1 MSEQSTGFG
10 PFMFGVVIGAALG
23 FLFAPE
29 AGAASRTKLA
39 RRVRELAAE
48 QIDELGELAKSG
60 DADEEDE
67 GAPTPR
73 AALARRLTDAK
84 RRRRLAPGA
93 LVLVHP
99 VTQGPFVDPQVPG
112 HLRDRLAGLPNDTHR
127 TLAELPI
134 EPTSRLSHEP
144 LSLKV

>member
-10 PFMFGVVIGAALG
+10 PFLFGVVIGAALG

-48 QIDELGELAKSG
+48 KIDELGELVA
-60 DADEEDE
+60 ADDDEE
-67 GAPTPR
+67 GAPTAR

-84 RRRRLAPGA
+84 RRRRVARRGG
-93 LVLVHP
+93 VEEEDEP
-99 VTQGPFVDPQVPG
+99 V
-112 HLRDRLAGLPNDTHR
+112 A
-127 TLAELPI
+127 
-134 EPTSRLSHEP
+134 
-144 LSLKV
+144 

>member
-48 QIDELGELAKSG
+48 KLDELGELAKSG
-60 DADEEDE
+60 DPDEEDE
-67 GAPTPR
+67 GVPTPR
-73 AALARRLTDAK
+73 AALARRLSDAK
-84 RRRRLAPGA
+84 RRRRVARRGGGGVA
-93 LVLVHP
+93 EEDEP
-99 VTQGPFVDPQVPG
+99 V
-112 HLRDRLAGLPNDTHR
+112 A
-127 TLAELPI
+127 
-134 EPTSRLSHEP
+134 
-144 LSLKV
+144 

>member
-10 PFMFGVVIGAALG
+10 PFLFGVVIGAALG

-48 QIDELGELAKSG
+48 KIDELSELARSE
-60 DADEEDE
+60 DADEEHE

-84 RRRRLAPGA
+84 RRRRVARRGG
-93 LVLVHP
+93 VEEEDEP
-99 VTQGPFVDPQVPG
+99 V
-112 HLRDRLAGLPNDTHR
+112 A
-127 TLAELPI
+127 
-134 EPTSRLSHEP
+134 
-144 LSLKV
+144 

>member
-10 PFMFGVVIGAALG
+10 PFLFGVVIGAALG

-48 QIDELGELAKSG
+48 KIDELGELVA
-60 DADEEDE
+60 ADDDEE
-67 GAPTPR
+67 GAPTAR

-84 RRRRLAPGA
+84 RRRRVAPRGGA
-93 LVLVHP
+93 AEEDEP
-99 VTQGPFVDPQVPG
+99 V
-112 HLRDRLAGLPNDTHR
+112 A
-127 TLAELPI
+127 
-134 EPTSRLSHEP
+134 
-144 LSLKV
+144 

>member
-10 PFMFGVVIGAALG
+10 PFLFGVVIGAALG

-48 QIDELGELAKSG
+48 KLEQLGDLAGS
-60 DADEEDE
+60 DEETE
-67 GAPTPR
+67 GAPTAR

-84 RRRRLAPGA
+84 RRRRVAPRDA
-93 LVLVHP
+93 VEEEDEP
-99 VTQGPFVDPQVPG
+99 V
-112 HLRDRLAGLPNDTHR
+112 A
-127 TLAELPI
+127 
-134 EPTSRLSHEP
+134 
-144 LSLKV
+144 

>member
-1 MSEQSTGFG
+1 MLFFFFLMIRRPPRSTLF
-10 PFMFGVVIGAALG
+10 PYTTLFRS
-23 FLFAPE
+23 FAPE

-48 QIDELGELAKSG
+48 KIDELGELAKSG

-84 RRRRLAPGA
+84 RRRRLARRGGGG
-93 LVLVHP
+93 VEEEDEP
-99 VTQGPFVDPQVPG
+99 V
-112 HLRDRLAGLPNDTHR
+112 A
-127 TLAELPI
+127 
-134 EPTSRLSHEP
+134 
-144 LSLKV
+144 

>member
-10 PFMFGVVIGAALG
+10 PFLFGVMIGAALG

-48 QIDELGELAKSG
+48 KIDELGELAGSE
-60 DADEEDE
+60 DAGEEGE

-84 RRRRLAPGA
+84 RRRRVARRGA
-93 LVLVHP
+93 GGVDEEDEP
-99 VTQGPFVDPQVPG
+99 V
-112 HLRDRLAGLPNDTHR
+112 A
-127 TLAELPI
+127 
-134 EPTSRLSHEP
+134 
-144 LSLKV
+144 

>member
-10 PFMFGVVIGAALG
+10 PFLFGVVIGAALG

-48 QIDELGELAKSG
+48 KLDELGELARSE
-60 DADEEDE
+60 DADEEHE
-67 GAPTPR
+67 EAPTPR

-84 RRRRLAPGA
+84 RRRRVARRGG
-93 LVLVHP
+93 VEEEDEP
-99 VTQGPFVDPQVPG
+99 V
-112 HLRDRLAGLPNDTHR
+112 A
-127 TLAELPI
+127 
-134 EPTSRLSHEP
+134 
-144 LSLKV
+144 

>member
-48 QIDELGELAKSG
+48 KIDELGELVGS
-60 DADEEDE
+60 DEDEE
-67 GAPTPR
+67 GAPTAR

-84 RRRRLAPGA
+84 RRRRVARRGGGG
-93 LVLVHP
+93 VEEEDEP
-99 VTQGPFVDPQVPG
+99 V
-112 HLRDRLAGLPNDTHR
+112 A
-127 TLAELPI
+127 
-134 EPTSRLSHEP
+134 
-144 LSLKV
+144 

>member
-10 PFMFGVVIGAALG
+10 PFLFGVVIGAALG

-48 QIDELGELAKSG
+48 KIDELGELAGSDEAD
-60 DADEEDE
+60 DAGE
-67 GAPTPR
+67 GAPTAR

-84 RRRRLAPGA
+84 RRRRVARRGA
-93 LVLVHP
+93 VEEEDEP
-99 VTQGPFVDPQVPG
+99 V
-112 HLRDRLAGLPNDTHR
+112 A
-127 TLAELPI
+127 
-134 EPTSRLSHEP
+134 
-144 LSLKV
+144 

>member
-48 QIDELGELAKSG
+48 KIDELGELAKSE

-67 GAPTPR
+67 GAPTAR

-84 RRRRLAPGA
+84 RRRRVARRGG
-93 LVLVHP
+93 VEEEDEP
-99 VTQGPFVDPQVPG
+99 V
-112 HLRDRLAGLPNDTHR
+112 A
-127 TLAELPI
+127 
-134 EPTSRLSHEP
+134 
-144 LSLKV
+144 

>member
-48 QIDELGELAKSG
+48 KLDELGELVGS
-60 DADEEDE
+60 DEEE
-67 GAPTPR
+67 AGAPTPR

-84 RRRRLAPGA
+84 RRRRVARRGG
-93 LVLVHP
+93 VEEEDEP
-99 VTQGPFVDPQVPG
+99 V
-112 HLRDRLAGLPNDTHR
+112 A
-127 TLAELPI
+127 
-134 EPTSRLSHEP
+134 
-144 LSLKV
+144 

>member
-10 PFMFGVVIGAALG
+10 PFLFGVVIGAALG

-48 QIDELGELAKSG
+48 KIDELGELVA
-60 DADEEDE
+60 ADDDEE
-67 GAPTPR
+67 GAPTAR

-84 RRRRLAPGA
+84 RRRRVARRGGGG
-93 LVLVHP
+93 VDEEDEP
-99 VTQGPFVDPQVPG
+99 V
-112 HLRDRLAGLPNDTHR
+112 A
-127 TLAELPI
+127 
-134 EPTSRLSHEP
+134 
-144 LSLKV
+144 